1 MKRKVLL
8 VGTLGVLVLP
18 LIALAQASASFKIG
32 VIDFARAIASS
43 GEGKAA
49 IAEFQKKVDGKK
61 DDLARKNGEIE
72 QLQKQLNDQSRTLN
86 DDSRAALTKSI
97 DGKTTELQRAQ
108 QDAQKE
114 FSELQGE
121 IYNRIGG
128 RIFPVIQQYAKDNGL
143 TVVIDTSQQGNQ
155 LIYADPAT
163 DITEEIVKKFD
174 SQPSVA
180 VPKPSAS
187 VAPKSPV
194 VAPPPTTTAP
204 AAGPAKK

>member
-1 MKRKVLL
+1 MKRRVLL
-8 VGTLGVLVLP
+8 VGIFGVLVLP
-18 LIALAQASASFKIG
+18 LVALAQAGASFKMG

-43 GEGKAA
+43 AEGKAA
-49 IAEFQKKVDGKK
+49 ISDFQKKVDTKK
-61 DDLARKNGEIE
+61 DELARKNSELE

-86 DDSRAALTKSI
+86 DDSRAALSKNI
-97 DGKTTELQRAQ
+97 DAKTTDLQRAQ

-128 RIFPVIQQYAKDNGL
+128 KIFPVIQQYAKDNGL

-174 SQPSVA
+174 SQPSTAAPKPAAA
-180 VPKPSAS
+180 VPVPRP
-187 VAPKSPV
+187 APAVP
-194 VAPPPTTTAP
+194 TAP
-204 AAGPAKK
+204 APGAPPVKK

>member
-1 MKRKVLL
+1 MKKGLL
-8 VGTLGVLVLP
+8 IGTLGVLVLP
-18 LIALAQASASFKIG
+18 LATLAQTGAALKIG
-32 VIDFARAIASS
+32 VIDFARAIAQSA
-43 GEGKAA
+43 EGKAA
-49 IAEFQKKVDGKK
+49 ITDFQKKVDAKK
-61 DDLARKNGEIE
+61 DELSRKNGEIE
-72 QLQKQLNDQSRTLN
+72 QLQKQLNDQARTLN

-97 DGKTTELQRAQ
+97 DSKTTELQRAQ

-128 RIFPVIQQYAKDNGL
+128 KMFPVIQQYAKDNGL

-174 SQPSVA
+174 SQPSVT
-180 VPKPSAS
+180 VPKPTTA
-187 VAPKSPV
+187 VPRPVTPVPAPAQ
-194 VAPPPTTTAP
+194 APTTGQPPT
-204 AAGPAKK
+204 KK

>member
-1 MKRKVLL
+1 MLL

-18 LIALAQASASFKIG
+18 LITYAQTGAALKIG

-43 GEGKAA
+43 AEGKAA
-49 IAEFQKKVDGKK
+49 IMEFQKKVDSKK
-61 DDLARKNGEIE
+61 EELARKNSEIE
-72 QLQKQLNDQSRTLN
+72 QLQKQLNDQARTLN

-97 DGKTTELQRAQ
+97 DGKTTDLQRSQ

-128 RIFPVIQQYAKDNGL
+128 KIFPVIQQFAKDNSL

-174 SQPSVA
+174 AQPSATAPKPAAAAPVA
-180 VPKPSAS
+180 VPKPA
-187 VAPKSPV
+187 VT
-194 VAPPPTTTAP
+194 PPTGGQAP
-204 AAGPAKK
+204 VTGVPPAKK

>member
-1 MKRKVLL
+1 MKRRVLL
-8 VGTLGVLVLP
+8 VGIFGVLVLP
-18 LIALAQASASFKIG
+18 LVALAQAGASFKIG

-43 GEGKAA
+43 AEGKAA
-49 IAEFQKKVDGKK
+49 ISDFQKKVDTKK
-61 DDLARKNGEIE
+61 DELARKNSELE

-86 DDSRAALTKSI
+86 DDSRAALSKNI
-97 DGKTTELQRAQ
+97 DAKTTDLQRAQ

-128 RIFPVIQQYAKDNGL
+128 KIFPVIQQYAKDNGL

-174 SQPSVA
+174 SQPSTAAPKPAAA
-180 VPKPSAS
+180 VPVPRP
-187 VAPKSPV
+187 APAVP
-194 VAPPPTTTAP
+194 TAP
-204 AAGPAKK
+204 APGAPPVKK

>member
-1 MKRKVLL
+1 MMRKVLL

-18 LIALAQASASFKIG
+18 LVAMAQAGASFKIG

-43 GEGKAA
+43 AEGKAA
-49 IAEFQKKVDGKK
+49 ISDFQKKVDAKK
-61 DDLARKNGEIE
+61 DELARKNGEIE

-86 DDSRAALTKSI
+86 DDSRAQLSRSI
-97 DGKTTELQRAQ
+97 DSKTTELQRAQ

-128 RIFPVIQQYAKDNGL
+128 KIFPVIQQYAKDNAL
-143 TVVIDTSQQGNQ
+143 TVVIDTSQQSNQ

-163 DITEEIVKKFD
+163 DITEEIIKKFD

-180 VPKPSAS
+180 APKPAAAG
-187 VAPKSPV
+187 APRPPV

-204 AAGPAKK
+204 AGGPAKK